1 MNDITELGN
10 AVKTRKN
17 ESVIYGICPGRDLFN
32 QKSYEV
38 NQLLVG
44 KYGENGFNYILII
57 IIVQDCIIIEMVST
71 YKGKVSIKVAAIVNI
86 ILTMPKV

>member
-10 AVKTRKN
+10 AVKTNKN
-17 ESVIYGICPGRDLFN
+17 ESVIYEICPGRDLFN

-44 KYGENGFNYILII
+44 KHGEKGFNYIACNNI
-57 IIVQDCIIIEMVST
+57 ST
-71 YKGKVSIKVAAIVNI
+71 RLHYNRDG
-86 ILTMPKV
+86 LHL

>member
-1 MNDITELGN
+1 MLL
-10 AVKTRKN
+10 KRKKN

-44 KYGENGFNYILII
+44 KYGENGFNYIA
-57 IIVQDCIIIEMVST
+57 
-71 YKGKVSIKVAAIVNI
+71 YNNI
-86 ILTMPKV
+86 TTRLHYNRDGLHL